1 MSDDDDTPMSDY
13 KCEVCGDRFEL
24 EVEEGLEA
32 STEVFL
38 RLTHDHHSDP
48 PYWHGAIYKH
58 RSRFEGRKDVE
69 RIAQEQKREAL
80 ETRRKKKV
88 GVNAETEAKVQQYKE
103 WAEENL

>member
-1 MSDDDDTPMSDY
+1 MSDY

-38 RLTHDHHSDP
+38 RITHDHHSDP
-48 PYWHGAIYKH
+48 PHWHGAIYKH
-58 RSRFEGRKDVE
+58 RSRFQGRKEVE
-69 RIAQEQKREAL
+69 RIAQEQKREAI
-80 ETRRKKKV
+80 EERRKKKV

-103 WAEENL
+103 WEKENFA

>member
-1 MSDDDDTPMSDY
+1 VSEY
-13 KCEVCGDRFEL
+13 NCEVCGDRFEL

-38 RLTHDHHSDP
+38 RITHDHHSDP

-58 RSRFEGRKDVE
+58 RSRFQGRKDVE

-80 ETRRKKKV
+80 ERRRQKKV
-88 GVNAETEAKVQQYKE
+88 GVTDETERRIHQYEEWEKE
-103 WAEENL
+103 HFPA